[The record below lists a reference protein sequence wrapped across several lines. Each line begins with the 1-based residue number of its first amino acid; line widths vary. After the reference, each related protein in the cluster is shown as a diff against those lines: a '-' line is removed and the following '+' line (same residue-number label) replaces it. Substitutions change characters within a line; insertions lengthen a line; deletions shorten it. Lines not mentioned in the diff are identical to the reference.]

1 MHPVFLLDIWPHHSR
16 LLQASGRFK
25 EEEEEEEE
33 TCIDGVKPKGYPILQ
48 F

>member
-1 MHPVFLLDIWPHHSR
+1 
-16 LLQASGRFK
+16 LQASGRFK
-25 EEEEEEEE
+25 EEEEEEEEEE